1 MKKKVLIVIVISML
15 VFLSNKKEIKANSMK
30 NDMSNIAYEFDYP
43 LLESIGEVVSGG
55 SVEISGKQNHLYK
68 VFSNRETALEN
79 LKTQETDAL
88 EYIAKKGHFDEL
100 THSNYMQ
107 YYSELMQIEYEE
119 IKKTMSTN
127 SYNVLLQFFDIY
139 ENDDCN
145 ERIIKTM
152 QNNSLNQSQ
161 KEEVLAYELPYYDNA
176 VVDYFS
182 NHHSIENRS
191 FNVTNA
197 NTYAY
202 ANAGNIG
209 GFSIDSN
216 GNISGNN
223 ATFSGIVNATGGT
236 FSGSIT
242 IGGELTIQK
251 SGGTDGLK
259 LDSNG
264 NIKRWDG
271 SAWVDLFAVRHTKYV
286 STSTY
291 SCTNLDDLVLV
302 GYNGATITLPASP
315 SDGKCIT
322 VRNIGTDRWCKI
334 SGGTHNVNV
343 GGSDTPHGTNWVNL
357 NNDDCAE
364 FIYYG
369 GTWYWNAYGT

>member
-202 ANAGNIG
+202 ANAGNTSSSTYG
-209 GFSIDSN
+209 YVYSSD
-216 GNISGNN
+216 GNPADCANFASQILI
-223 ATFSGIVNATGGT
+223 A
-236 FSGSIT
+236 
-242 IGGELTIQK
+242 GGESMVNTFPNVYSGWWHVNLVVEHKYSRSWSFAPTFATYHSSSSFATRTYSTFTSKLQGGSFIAFDK
-251 SGGTDGLK
+251 GNDGSYDHIAYVTSVNNFMSGGYYDHNIAQHSPNYYNSASYSMWPSLEDGVC
-259 LDSNG
+259 
-264 NIKRWDG
+264 W
-271 SAWVDLFAVRHTKYV
+271 F
-286 STSTY
+286 
-291 SCTNLDDLVLV
+291 LVIR
-302 GYNGATITLPASP
+302 G
-315 SDGKCIT
+315 GK
-322 VRNIGTDRWCKI
+322 
-334 SGGTHNVNV
+334 
-343 GGSDTPHGTNWVNL
+343 
-357 NNDDCAE
+357 
-364 FIYYG
+364 
-369 GTWYWNAYGT
+369 